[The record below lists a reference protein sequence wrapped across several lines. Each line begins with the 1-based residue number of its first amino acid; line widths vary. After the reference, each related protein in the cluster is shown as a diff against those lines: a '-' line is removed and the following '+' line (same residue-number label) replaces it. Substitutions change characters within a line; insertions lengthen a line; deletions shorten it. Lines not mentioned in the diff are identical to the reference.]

1 MLVNPSK
8 CVVHL
13 SNDAHFLAECFE
25 ILIWVFNG
33 LRVLFTCGFLE
44 TSWDA
49 VLEEGP
55 LLDTDLE
62 VSVPLGTFYL
72 LDTCLNCIP
81 V

>member
-1 MLVNPSK
+1 MGFWWLEFYLLV
-8 CVVHL
+8 
-13 SNDAHFLAECFE
+13 
-25 ILIWVFNG
+25 
-33 LRVLFTCGFLE
+33 TFLE

-72 LDTCLNCIP
+72 LDTYLNCIP